1 MFEYDLATNNSGYY
15 GCGRF
20 IRHLL
25 AVIAALEASTA
36 GDVKSSSTFF
46 FPLRLLGLFEG
57 GAFLDGWAPH
67 QRPRCPEVSLRS
79 TGQVNSFAG
88 LASGTG
94 GLKAEHLPPV
104 GLYSFCNV
112 NP

>member
-1 MFEYDLATNNSGYY
+1 MTFEYDLATNNSGYY

-25 AVIAALEASTA
+25 AMIAALEASTA

-46 FPLRLLGLFEG
+46 FSFALTWVVRRRGIFRW
-57 GAFLDGWAPH
+57 LDPS
-67 QRPRCPEVSLRS
+67 PEAQMSRS
-79 TGQVNSFAG
+79 QLEVNRSSSFAG

-94 GLKAEHLPPV
+94 G
-104 GLYSFCNV
+104 
-112 NP
+112 